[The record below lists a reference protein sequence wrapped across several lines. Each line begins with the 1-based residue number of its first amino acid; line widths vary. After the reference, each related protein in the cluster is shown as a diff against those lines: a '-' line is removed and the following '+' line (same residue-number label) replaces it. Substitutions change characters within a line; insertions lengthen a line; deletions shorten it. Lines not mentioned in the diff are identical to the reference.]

1 MKNKLRAIA
10 TGTWLGLYAMTG
22 LAVAQT
28 AASSAQTSAMAGR
41 SDARSMMKKAGS
53 DYKAAKA
60 ACRPMKRVEAKACLQ
75 DARAAYQ
82 QAKADVSGT
91 TSAANAGRA
100 AMPQAPVTAVETQSP
115 AVSAT
120 GIAPK
125 PGGPDLS
132 PGKPAV
138 PGK

>member
-1 MKNKLRAIA
+1 MKKQLMAVA

-28 AASSAQTSAMAGR
+28 AASSAQNSDIAGR
-41 SDARSMMKKAGS
+41 SDARSLMKKAGS

-75 DARAAYQ
+75 DAKAAYQ
-82 QAKADVSGT
+82 QAKVEARGT
-91 TSAANAGRA
+91 TSAANAGGA
-100 AMPQAPVTAVETQSP
+100 AVPQSPVTAVETQSS

-120 GIAPK
+120 GIAPR
-125 PGGPDLS
+125 PGGPDVS